1 MSALRL
7 RLPAGLAAAAAC
19 CLVLAAPA
27 QAETVTANCD
37 TPPATAGHCNHW
49 YTTASVSLSWQ
60 WDVGGSLISGC
71 VNGAFTDEGRQDRS
85 CRVEW
90 PGGTSITKRIW
101 IGIDR
106 TPPQV
111 LPPAPSR
118 PPDFNGWYNH
128 PVDFAFRGTDLAS
141 GVASCSRATY
151 GGPDGAGV
159 RVGGTCRDKVGH
171 AGAGAFAINYDAT
184 PPPAPVA
191 KAVPGNRRVKLTWSS
206 TPGTLAQV
214 VRIRGS
220 RARLVYVGPSSRF
233 TDRRLRNGRRY
244 RWLVSLVDQAGNRA
258 ADLTSAVP
266 TSSPL
271 LTPADGARLRHP
283 PLLVWKGARRV
294 RYFNAQLVRRGRKIL
309 SRWPAAPQLQ
319 LHRSWRFGGRRHRL
333 VRGLYCW
340 YVWPGRGAPSERRY
354 GKLLGKSCFRM
365 VSRRT
370 TAL

>member
-1 MSALRL
+1 VSALRL

-27 QAETVTANCD
+27 QAETVTASCD
-37 TPPATAGHCNHW
+37 TPPAQRDTCNRW
-49 YTTASVSLSWQ
+49 YTTAPVSLSWQ
-60 WDVGGSLISGC
+60 WD
-71 VNGAFTDEGRQDRS
+71 
-85 CRVEW
+85 
-90 PGGTSITKRIW
+90 PGGTPSSCNPLVLTAEGRVERTCRVQWSGTSTTKTVW

-106 TPPQV
+106 TRPQV
-111 LPPAPSR
+111 LAPAPSR

-159 RVGGTCRDKVGH
+159 RVGGICRDKVGH
-171 AGAGAFAINYDAT
+171 VGAGSFAINYDAT

-191 KAVPGNRRVKLTWSS
+191 RAVPGNRRVKLSWSS

-271 LTPADGARLRHP
+271 LTPADGAHLRNP

-294 RYFNAQLVRRGRKIL
+294 RYFNVQLVRRGRKIL

-354 GKLLGKSCFRM
+354 RKVLGKSCFRM